1 MSIQATKSLDLSDA
15 KAQEFTQAINQ
26 ALAAGA
32 HTQARQIAA
41 QAVKLYPD
49 DPELAKMAQILAR
62 PSATRRKHK
71 ASDSA
76 HSNQLWLQ
84 QNYAAYQDHWVALRD
99 GELLG
104 VADSV
109 QALKATITDFTNIMV
124 TKV

>member
-1 MSIQATKSLDLSDA
+1 MPIQATKSLDLSDA
-15 KAQEFTQAINQ
+15 KAQEFIQAINQ

-41 QAVKLYPD
+41 QAVERYPN
-49 DPELAKMAQILAR
+49 DPELARMAQILAR
-62 PSATRRKHK
+62 PMAMRRKHK
-71 ASDSA
+71 ARDSA
-76 HSNQLWLQ
+76 RSNQLWLQ
-84 QNYAAYQDHWVALRD
+84 QNYATYQDRWVALRD

-109 QALKATITDFTNIMV
+109 QALKASITDFTNVMV